1 MIVLLYLLILG
12 TFFFFEKKNYSVG
25 AVLYTS
31 YLSILGSLHLPSSHS
46 LKKTYPP
53 PHIYN
58 TFSAG
63 FVAGIIQ
70 SAVAAPVDA
79 LQVRYRPRDMLDGK
93 YKNALQYGG
102 KKLAEIGFRGV
113 FAGWELSLL
122 KDSFGYG
129 VFFATFEYVKAQGYY
144 AFVKSYY
151 GGLSPYRHGPILPPR
166 TSTDNQEG
174 TTVIKPHYA
183 IEPTFLMLAGI
194 SATVA
199 QQLITYPVSLVQ
211 SIHHGSMARLHFLAL
226 SGDTTTTT
234 TTTTTGTRPSLQGQ
248 PRHGFFFK
256 SYANTFRRCRIL
268 AGRMGSSRR
277 WLWKGFFLNTIKQVP
292 STSAGL
298 VIFELVRR
306 RYGTETQP
314 LTIEEY
320 GYNILLT

>member
-1 MIVLLYLLILG
+1 M
-12 TFFFFEKKNYSVG
+12 
-25 AVLYTS
+25 
-31 YLSILGSLHLPSSHS
+31 
-46 LKKTYPP
+46 
-53 PHIYN
+53 
-58 TFSAG
+58 
-63 FVAGIIQ
+63 AGIIQ
-70 SAVAAPVDA
+70 SVVAAPVDA

-93 YKNALQYGG
+93 YTNALQYGG

-113 FAGWELSLL
+113 FTGWELSLL

-129 VFFATFEYVKAQGYY
+129 FFFATFEYVKAQGYY

-151 GGLSPYRHGPILPPR
+151 GGRLSPYRHGPILPPR
-166 TSTDNQEG
+166 TSADSNNQEG
-174 TTVIKPHYA
+174 TIVIKPHYA

-211 SIHHGSMARLHFLAL
+211 SIHHGSMARLLHFLAQ
-226 SGDTTTTT
+226 SDDNTATTTTT
-234 TTTTTGTRPSLQGQ
+234 TPATTGTCTRPSARQVHVPQ
-248 PRHGFFFK
+248 HRHGFLLFK
-256 SYANTFRRCRIL
+256 SYANTFRRCRVL
-268 AGRMGSSRR
+268 AGRMGGSWRR

-314 LTIEEY
+314 LTIEED

>member
-1 MIVLLYLLILG
+1 M
-12 TFFFFEKKNYSVG
+12 FKKKNSVG

-31 YLSILGSLHLPSSHS
+31 YLSILGSLHLPSSRS

-53 PHIYN
+53 PPIYN
-58 TFSAG
+58 TFTAG

-93 YKNALQYGG
+93 YKNALHYGG

-129 VFFATFEYVKAQGYY
+129 FFFATFEYVKAQGYY
-144 AFVKSYY
+144 GFVKSYY
-151 GGLSPYRHGPILPPR
+151 GGLSPYRHGLILPPR

-174 TTVIKPHYA
+174 TIVIKPHYA

-211 SIHHGSMARLHFLAL
+211 STHHGSMARRHVLTL
-226 SGDTTTTT
+226 SDTTATTT
-234 TTTTTGTRPSLQGQ
+234 IRPSLQVQ
-248 PRHGFFFK
+248 PRHGFLFK
-256 SYANTFRRCRIL
+256 SYASTFRRCRVL
-268 AGRMGSSRR
+268 AGRMGSWRR

-306 RYGTETQP
+306 RYGVQTQV

-320 GYNILLT
+320 GYKILLT

>member
-1 MIVLLYLLILG
+1 M
-12 TFFFFEKKNYSVG
+12 
-25 AVLYTS
+25 
-31 YLSILGSLHLPSSHS
+31 
-46 LKKTYPP
+46 
-53 PHIYN
+53 
-58 TFSAG
+58 
-63 FVAGIIQ
+63 AGIIQ

-174 TTVIKPHYA
+174 TIVIKPHYA

-194 SATVA
+194 TATVA

-226 SGDTTTTT
+226 SGDTTTTI

-248 PRHGFFFK
+248 PRHDFFFK

>member
-1 MIVLLYLLILG
+1 
-12 TFFFFEKKNYSVG
+12 
-25 AVLYTS
+25 
-31 YLSILGSLHLPSSHS
+31 
-46 LKKTYPP
+46 
-53 PHIYN
+53 
-58 TFSAG
+58 
-63 FVAGIIQ
+63 
-70 SAVAAPVDA
+70 
-79 LQVRYRPRDMLDGK
+79 MLDGK

-129 VFFATFEYVKAQGYY
+129 FFFATFEYVKAQGYY

-166 TSTDNQEG
+166 TSTDKQEG
-174 TTVIKPHYA
+174 TIVIKPHYA

-211 SIHHGSMARLHFLAL
+211 SIHHGSLARLQFLAL
-226 SGDTTTTT
+226 SDDTTTTIR
-234 TTTTTGTRPSLQGQ
+234 TRPRLQVQ
-248 PRHGFFFK
+248 PRHAFFFK
-256 SYANTFRRCRIL
+256 SYANTFRRCRVL
-268 AGRMGSSRR
+268 ARRMGSWRR

-306 RYGTETQP
+306 RYGTEIQA
-314 LTIEEY
+314 LAVEEY

>member
-1 MIVLLYLLILG
+1 MVFCSYLLILG
-12 TFFFFEKKNYSVG
+12 TFFSLEIFFFSVG

-70 SAVAAPVDA
+70 SAVAAPIDA

-93 YKNALQYGG
+93 YTNALQYGG

-129 VFFATFEYVKAQGYY
+129 FFFATFEYVKAQGYY

-151 GGLSPYRHGPILPPR
+151 GGLSPYRHGSILPPR

-174 TTVIKPHYA
+174 TIVIKPHYA

-211 SIHHGSMARLHFLAL
+211 SIHHGSIARLHFLAL
-226 SGDTTTTT
+226 SNDTA
-234 TTTTTGTRPSLQGQ
+234 TTTTGTRPSLQVQ
-248 PRHGFFFK
+248 PRHGFFLK
-256 SYANTFRRCRIL
+256 SYANTFRRCRVL
-268 AGRMGSSRR
+268 AGRMGSWRR